1 MTPLAPDIRRVDDL
15 RPLEKLIHETAA
27 VAKHPQAPPD
37 ERHDAAVTLAK
48 AVAPAVPR
56 LEAMDIIK
64 AVTRLEML
72 RARAQPKSGWN
83 DPYGIFRPLKAAG
96 GRPAPLGFQQLRQLV
111 AHDPILSSIVFTR
124 QRQISR
130 LAQPSRF
137 DHEPGF
143 RIRLRGRPGHEM
155 GDADRER
162 VRWLERFVMN
172 CGAVFNPL
180 ERERL
185 KRDSFATFLK
195 KVTMDTLAM
204 DAMPVEVIPTGEGR
218 PHGFVHVDGAT
229 VYIAPPG
236 GFDQLDE
243 PTNPNYEL
251 PELEDVKAVRV
262 IDDVVYDWYAYG
274 EIIYEV
280 RNPRTDTYGIGYGIA
295 ESELM
300 VRFVTN
306 FLNATEYNAKAYEE
320 NHIPRGILNIFGD
333 FADQDLEDLK
343 AEVRAYLSGVN
354 NAWNLPIMVSK
365 DKESGAQFTRTG
377 IEVNEMMFAKW
388 ITFLVAI
395 HCALYGIN
403 PEEIG
408 FESFSTKSSTLS
420 DGSKEA
426 QITSG
431 MDKGYVPLKQHIQGV
446 MNILVQAV
454 DEEAEFVF
462 TGDKDPKE
470 AQEWDKLTLTFR
482 EARERQG
489 LPATGLKILDEAP
502 INPAMQSVYLQAVGQ
517 AAGADKEQDAPEE
530 AQQEGQ
536 QEGQVPKGLAA
547 IRAGLEP
554 EQPPENAPQQSNPTG
569 REHGES

>member
-1 MTPLAPDIRRVDDL
+1 MDDL
-15 RPLEKLIHETAA
+15 RPLERLIRETSHTAA
-27 VAKHPQAPPD
+27 HPGAPPD
-37 ERHDAAVTLAK
+37 ERHDATVTLAK

-56 LEAMDIIK
+56 LEAIDLIK
-64 AVTRLEML
+64 AITRMEMV
-72 RARAQPKSGWN
+72 RARGQPKSVWN
-83 DPYGIFRPLKAAG
+83 DPYGIFRPLNAAG

-111 AHDPILSSIVFTR
+111 VHDPILSSIVFTR

-143 RIRLRGRPGHEM
+143 RIRLQGRTAMSTSDE
-155 GDADRER
+155 ER
-162 VRWLERFVMN
+162 VRWLERYVMN

-185 KRDSFATFLK
+185 RRDSFPTFLK
-195 KVTMDTLAM
+195 KITMDTLAM
-204 DAMPVEVIPTGEGR
+204 DAMPVEIIPTGEGR

-236 GFDQLDE
+236 GFDSLDE
-243 PTNPNYEL
+243 PANPDYEL

-262 IDDVVYDWYAYG
+262 VDGTVYDWYAYG
-274 EIIYEV
+274 EIVYEV
-280 RNPRTDTYGIGYGIA
+280 RNPRTDMYGVGYGIA

-300 VRFVTN
+300 LRFVTN

-365 DKESGAQFTRTG
+365 DRESGAQFTRTG
-377 IEVNEMMFAKW
+377 VEVNEMMFAKW

-408 FESFSTKSSTLS
+408 FESFSTKNSSLS

-431 MDKGYVPLKQHIQGV
+431 MDKGYVPLKMHIQGV
-446 MNILVQAV
+446 INTLVQAV
-454 DEEAEFVF
+454 DEDAEFVF

-470 AQEWDKLTLTFR
+470 AQEWDRLILTFR

-489 LPATGLKILDEAP
+489 LPATGIEILDQAP
-502 INPAMQSVYLQAVGQ
+502 LNPAMQGVYLQAM
-517 AAGADKEQDAPEE
+517 GASTKEEGST
-530 AQQEGQ
+530 QEK
-536 QEGQVPKGLAA
+536 EGGEPSLRGLAA
-547 IRAGLEP
+547 IRAGLDEGSGDD
-554 EQPPENAPQQSNPTG
+554 AHDDTKKA
-569 REHGES
+569 